1 MKQNETTIGLMNE
14 GDSPSNHYYFN
25 YCYWDWAGNCWKCY
39 KQNVQSYQDTPSG
52 GCIDGNCY
60 GYYLVNQETP
70 VPEKG
75 TKTIKEPNG
84 KLIAI
89 DLDGTLCRGEC
100 WTEEACLHAEPIQEM
115 IDTVNDL
122 YIKGGHIIIYTAR
135 PEWFR
140 HETEYWLNKHKV
152 RRHALVMGS
161 NKIGADYYIDDKAI
175 RPEEL

>member
-1 MKQNETTIGLMNE
+1 MKQYINEADNNSDDSTMQWQYPKQGVTAGL
-14 GDSPSNHYYFN
+14 YF
-25 YCYWDWAGNCWKCY
+25 DGK
-39 KQNVQSYQDTPSG
+39 TPCSAP
-52 GCIDGNCY
+52 CSAEEN
-60 GYYLVNQETP
+60 
-70 VPEKG
+70 
-75 TKTIKEPNG
+75 TKIKEPNG

-100 WTEEACLHAEPIQEM
+100 WTEEACLYAEPIQEM

-135 PEWFR
+135 PELFR

-161 NKIGADYYIDDKAI
+161 NKVGADFYIENKAI